1 MVERRPSGNPVRAL
15 AQIAVIAAAAALIFA
30 WTGGWLTPNRIS
42 GATMVDALQY
52 NAGRIHAGFRR
63 AHSKG
68 ICVAGH
74 FESNGA
80 GTALSR
86 AALFPAGS
94 IPLIGRFN
102 TNGSDPTG
110 HDSTAV
116 FHGLGLR
123 FQLPDGEEW
132 RMAMDQTPIFV
143 VSNPVDF
150 DALQIASK
158 PDAATGMPDPAKMK
172 PFLAT
177 HPETQAF
184 LDYMGKT
191 PMPSSFASGTYHSIH
206 AFRFVDDS
214 GAERM
219 VRWQFNPETPFTALD
234 KNTLD
239 SLPANFLFDD
249 ILARIKNGPVKWHL
263 MVIPANPG
271 DQTDNATVQ
280 WQGVHKSIDVGTM
293 VLDQVATEW
302 EGNCRDYNYD
312 PLILPRGVEGSDDPL
327 LPARSAAYSVSFRR
341 RAIEGPRPDA
351 ITLADQAKGDQA
363 KGGVK

>member
-1 MVERRPSGNPVRAL
+1 MVANGPSGNPVRAL
-15 AQIAVIAAAAALIFA
+15 AGIAVIAGAAALIFA

-42 GATMVDALQY
+42 GDTLIDALQY
-52 NAGRIHAGFRR
+52 NAGRIYAGFRR

-68 ICVAGH
+68 VCVAGR

-110 HDSTAV
+110 RDSTAV

-143 VSNPVDF
+143 VSNPADF
-150 DALQIASK
+150 EALQIASK
-158 PDAATGMPDPAKMK
+158 PDAATGKPDPAKMG

-177 HPETQAF
+177 HLETKAF
-184 LDYMGKT
+184 LEYMAKT
-191 PMPSSFASGTYHSIH
+191 PTPSSFANGTYHSIN
-206 AFRFVDDS
+206 AFRFVDNN
-214 GAERM
+214 GVERS

-249 ILARIKNGPVKWHL
+249 ILARIKKGPVRWHM
-263 MVIPANPG
+263 MVILANPG

-280 WQGVHKSIDVGTM
+280 WQGEHKSIDVGTM

-312 PLILPRGVEGSDDPL
+312 PLILPKGVERSDDPL
-327 LPARSAAYSVSFRR
+327 LAARSAAYSVSFRR

-351 ITLADQAKGDQA
+351 ITLQERAEGGAK
-363 KGGVK
+363 

>member
-1 MVERRPSGNPVRAL
+1 MENSSSRNPVPAL
-15 AQIAVIAAAAALIFA
+15 ALIAAIAAACAAIFA
-30 WTGGWLTPNRIS
+30 WVGGWLTPNRIS
-42 GATMVDALQY
+42 GDTMINSLQY
-52 NAGRIHAGFRR
+52 NAGRIHDGFRR

-86 AALFPAGS
+86 AALFPKGAV
-94 IPLIGRFN
+94 PLIGRFN
-102 TNGSDPTG
+102 TGGSDPMG
-110 HDSTAV
+110 RDSTAI
-116 FHGLGLR
+116 FHGFGVR

-143 VSNPVDF
+143 VSNPHDF

-158 PDAATGMPDPAKMK
+158 PDAKTGKPDPAKMG

-184 LDYMGKT
+184 LDYVTKS
-191 PMPSSFASGTYHSIH
+191 PMPSSFANGTYHSIN
-206 AFRFVDDS
+206 AFRFIDDS
-214 GAERM
+214 GMERM
-219 VRWQFNPETPFTALD
+219 VRWQFEPETPFTALD

-249 ILARIKNGPVKWHL
+249 ILARIRKGPVKWHMIL
-263 MVIPANPG
+263 ILANPG

-280 WQGVHKSIDVGTM
+280 WQGDHKSVDAGTM

-302 EGNCRDYNYD
+302 DGNCRDYNYD
-312 PLILPRGVEGSDDPL
+312 PLILPKGVTRSDDPL
-327 LPARSAAYSVSFRR
+327 LPARSAAYSVDFRR
-341 RAIEGPRPDA
+341 RAVEGPRPDA
-351 ITLADQAKGDQA
+351 ITLQERAE
-363 KGGVK
+363 GGEK